1 MEKDTDKLSELSEF
15 MGEMIEKMEKDFPF
29 LKQQEETNVIY
40 VDFNK
45 EEK

>member
-1 MEKDTDKLSELSEF
+1 MKKETDKLTELSDF
-15 MGEMIEKMEKDFPF
+15 MGEMIERMEKDFPF
-29 LKQQEETNVIY
+29 LKQEEESNVIY